1 MKHSLIESI
10 NKAYKLLEND
20 DMEIIEEEPLEE
32 VEYVEEEPIEE
43 DEIEDEV
50 EEEFP
55 EEVEEKVNDLE
66 ARIEAIEN
74 ELGINPEEVIDTEAE
89 EEVEEKS
96 LEEKF
101 NDRIR
106 RDFIFFSGL
115 PEDTEITEE
124 LLDKRNC
131 KQAYIPSVA
140 NRNKI
145 TSDEVRNS
153 LLGR

>member
-10 NKAYKLLEND
+10 NKAYKLLESD
-20 DMEIIEEEPLEE
+20 EPEFIEEEPVEEEPLEE
-32 VEYVEEEPIEE
+32 LEYVEEEPIEE
-43 DEIEDEV
+43 IEV

-66 ARIEAIEN
+66 ARVEVIEN
-74 ELGINPEEVIDTEAE
+74 ELGITPEEDIDTE

-96 LEEKF
+96 IEEKF
-101 NDRIR
+101 NDRIHK
-106 RDFIFFSGL
+106 DFIFFSGL
-115 PEDTEITEE
+115 PEDVEITEE
-124 LLDKRNC
+124 LLEKRNC

-140 NRNKI
+140 RRNKI

>member
-43 DEIEDEV
+43 IEV

-74 ELGINPEEVIDTEAE
+74 ELGINPDEVIDTEAG